1 MDLGESDDSDFG
13 EDDSMGGGDAE
24 VAELWWETD
33 ADDDQ
38 RLKSEL
44 ASAEQDLES
53 SMQCSDSGQPSHA
66 ELVRS
71 IEWQEAF

>member
-24 VAELWWETD
+24 VAELWWDTD

-38 RLKSEL
+38 TLKSEL
-44 ASAEQDLES
+44 
-53 SMQCSDSGQPSHA
+53 GQPSHA